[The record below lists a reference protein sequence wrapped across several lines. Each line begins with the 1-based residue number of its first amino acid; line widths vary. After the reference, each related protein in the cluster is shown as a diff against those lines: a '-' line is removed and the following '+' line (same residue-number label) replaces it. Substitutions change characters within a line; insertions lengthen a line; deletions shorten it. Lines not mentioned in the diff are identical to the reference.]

1 MKSPLKVL
9 LSASLMALYL
19 AVCPLGSSAQAANP
33 FTTALKATVKSST
46 SKMVAAARL
55 MPEDKFSFKPTPASM
70 SFGQLTLHIATSND
84 GSCATLGGI
93 APLPRTTLTPT
104 SPKDQLV
111 KALQDSF
118 AYCTKAIDN
127 FSDADLGKE
136 VAGFGGRKMS
146 AAALALVLTDD
157 WADHYS
163 QQAAYLRLNGI
174 LPPTARGRGGMGRG
188 MGRGMGGGMGSGM
201 GSGH

>member
-9 LSASLMALYL
+9 LSASLMALCL
-19 AVCPLGSSAQAANP
+19 AVCPLGSSAQANNP
-33 FTTALKATVKSST
+33 FTTALKSTVKSSA
-46 SKMVAAARL
+46 SKMVAAAKL
-55 MPEDKFSFKPTPASM
+55 MPEDKFGFKPTPESM

-84 GSCATLGGI
+84 GTCANLGGI
-93 APLPRTTLTPT
+93 APLPRTTLTPA

-111 KALQDSF
+111 QALQDSF
-118 AYCTKAIDN
+118 DYCTKAIDN

-136 VAGFGGRKMS
+136 VKSYGNRTVS
-146 AAALALVLTDD
+146 AAALALTLTDD

-174 LPPTARGRGGMGRG
+174 LPPTARGRRGMGGMGGGMGRG
-188 MGRGMGGGMGSGM
+188 MGR
-201 GSGH
+201 